1 MKLIING
8 EEAKIPSGGSSGG
21 VTMDQVN
28 SAIDTKLD
36 AYEPQE
42 VYSTEEVRIGTWID
56 GKPLYRRVI
65 PITLPTGDGYV
76 SSPISSVPYVDWPV
90 SMQGFVRAT
99 EGSCVPISFYGS
111 DGATTLGIQFTTSDG
126 FYAFVK
132 SQYLFGVSGYI
143 IFEYTKTTDTATVEL
158 EASERA
164 VYAAAKAQQYATPYA
179 AVTASGAAEIEDIQ
193 T

>member
-8 EEAKIPSGGSSGG
+8 KEAKIPSGGSSSS

-42 VYSTEEVRIGTWID
+42 VYSTEETRIGTWVD
-56 GKPLYRRVI
+56 GKPLYRKVFTFSYTASASAKTLTSAINGIMVVMINAWLRYTGSNTIEQMAVI
-65 PITLPTGDGYV
+65 D
-76 SSPISSVPYVDWPV
+76 SKSVAHRIYYNP
-90 SMQGFVRAT
+90 SA
-99 EGSCVPISFYGS
+99 
-111 DGATTLGIQFTTSDG
+111 GIQILSNQPDWNGSEIT
-126 FYAFVK
+126 VI
-132 SQYLFGVSGYI
+132 L
-143 IFEYTKTTDTATVEL
+143 EYTKTTDTATVKL

-164 VYAAAKAQQYATPYA
+164 VYAAAKAKQYATPSA
-179 AVTASGAAEIEDIQ
+179 AVTASGAAEIENIQ